1 MKVTLEEEP
10 TKNLGKN
17 GGKNSTESGGCA
29 LFLGQRPDVVSLKR
43 GAEAENTR
51 MQVVCW

>member
-1 MKVTLEEEP
+1 MTLEEEP

-17 GGKNSTESGGCA
+17 SRKNSTESGGCA
-29 LFLGQRPDVVSLKR
+29 LFLGQRPDVVSSKR
-43 GAEAENTR
+43 SAEAENTR